1 MAFLSDN
8 GISVVVS
15 ASENGLTDT
24 DTARISEIVMG
35 ETGLKASQ
43 IKIIEAS

>member
-1 MAFLSDN
+1 MDYDKLL
-8 GISVVVS
+8 G
-15 ASENGLTDT
+15 ENGLTDT

-43 IKIIEAS
+43 IKIIQAS